1 MTKEQILLRTVK
13 ALTLYG
19 WQVKETED
27 GWLWTSMT
35 DEKILC
41 KDRIEDLPVFP
52 EGFEP

>member
-13 ALTLYG
+13 ALTVDG

-27 GWLWTSMT
+27 GWLWTSAT

-41 KDRIEDLPVFP
+41 QDCIEGLPVFP
-52 EGFEP
+52 EGFDP